1 MNVYNLIAIKEIRGE
16 KVYNAVWN
24 DYAEFFERG
33 CETEPGDIIALDETS
48 NKEVYIKASK
58 NSKVIVGVHS
68 DTFGHLIG
76 GDNPTDDKDFF
87 EYNIKKYIPVGL
99 IGRVKVKINGN
110 ISKGDRITIDDN
122 GIGKKAYNENN
133 IIGICLENKF
143 NEEVGLVKM
152 LIL

>member
-16 KVYNAVWN
+16 KVYNTVWN

-76 GDNPTDDKDFF
+76 GK
-87 EYNIKKYIPVGL
+87 
-99 IGRVKVKINGN
+99 
-110 ISKGDRITIDDN
+110 
-122 GIGKKAYNENN
+122 
-133 IIGICLENKF
+133 
-143 NEEVGLVKM
+143 
-152 LIL
+152 